1 MEYKIRVKTL
11 EGRILTFH
19 NVKSYKASDGLI
31 AFKDNKTKLDKIFSS
46 SLCEIEPEG
55 DSLLQ

>member
-19 NVKSYKASDGLI
+19 NVKSYIASDGLI
-31 AFKDNKTKLDKIFSS
+31 NFTDNKTKLPKIFSS
-46 SLCEIEPEG
+46 ALCEIEPEG
-55 DSLLQ
+55 KS